1 MAENKLRIQRKEDEV
16 YRINISD
23 DGQEIVFDLLDINL
37 AYKVNKAFQDVEK
50 NYSVCEGNI
59 LAIKNKYKNQK
70 ETKVGVLTKEEIEIS
85 NEYKKMYEK
94 NRVAMD
100 SLLGKGTMHALFGD
114 RDYLTMYDDLFTAL
128 EPHLS
133 NIEINVDS
141 VKDRLMKKYGKKKN
155 KKDDGILRA

>member
-23 DGQEIVFDLLDINL
+23 DGQESVFDLLDINL

-70 ETKVGVLTKEEIEIS
+70 ETKVGMLTKEEIEIS

-100 SLLGKGTMHALFGD
+100 SLLGKGTMHA
-114 RDYLTMYDDLFTAL
+114 MYDDLFTAL